1 MENLDIAWP
10 LSYPRS
16 ESGSFEGA
24 RIHLQCLVW
33 TERDVA
39 YPMVLDN
46 PLPYHLES
54 AYSAVHKIIHIIYI
68 SLDLPRS
75 RYSSFW
81 TSRPTMSPQTSSPAW
96 ESPVKLS
103 LLSPVVCDFS
113 SAIFSPSTLPWA
125 PGSCVTL
132 LLGLRSIA
140 LCWTCLSLLF
150 SLSHTCG
157 PVPCDSLGPHIVALF
172 PHLTST
178 GVLMNCRCV
187 VPDFAVTHL
196 SSACACL
203 PLLSLCD
210 AALSRICCGLV
221 FLRFF

>member
-54 AYSAVHKIIHIIYI
+54 AYSAVHKVIHIIYI

-81 TSRPTMSPQTSSPAW
+81 TSRPTMSPQTSSPTW

-113 SAIFSPSTLPWA
+113 SAIFSLRCLGPLDLA
-125 PGSCVTL
+125 L

-140 LCWTCLSLLF
+140 LCLSSSTCLSLLF

-157 PVPCDSLGPHIVALF
+157 PPCDSLGPHIVPLF
-172 PHLTST
+172 PHLSST
-178 GVLMNCRCV
+178 CVLMNCRCV

-210 AALSRICCGLV
+210 AALSRICCGMLV